1 MHTSS
6 TDMATS
12 GVLALTAIEARL
24 TRDTEAIGKM
34 DPFVR
39 ITYGQQQFKTIV
51 KDEAGKNPV
60 WNETFQIDV
69 RYIGDELKIEVIDE
83 DVLTDDKVGEAKI
96 KLYDLCV

>member
-1 MHTSS
+1 MHKSS

-39 ITYGQQQFKTIV
+39 ITYGQQ
-51 KDEAGKNPV
+51 
-60 WNETFQIDV
+60 
-69 RYIGDELKIEVIDE
+69 
-83 DVLTDDKVGEAKI
+83 
-96 KLYDLCV
+96 